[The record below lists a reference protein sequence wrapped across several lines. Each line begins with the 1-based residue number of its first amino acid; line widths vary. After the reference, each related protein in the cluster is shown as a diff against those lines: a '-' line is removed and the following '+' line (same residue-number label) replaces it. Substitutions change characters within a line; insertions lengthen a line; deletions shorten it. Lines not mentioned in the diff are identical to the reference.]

1 MPVFAYIWSGVLAV
15 GVFVVPSPMA
25 LRSARGRFREI
36 FGTFAHYPTVRRVIF
51 CMRTFKLHFD
61 KNICVTNSNIIHP
74 WTTIGRTLP

>member
-51 CMRTFKLHFD
+51 CMRTFKLQFD
-61 KNICVTNSNIIHP
+61 KKTSGLQI
-74 WTTIGRTLP
+74 